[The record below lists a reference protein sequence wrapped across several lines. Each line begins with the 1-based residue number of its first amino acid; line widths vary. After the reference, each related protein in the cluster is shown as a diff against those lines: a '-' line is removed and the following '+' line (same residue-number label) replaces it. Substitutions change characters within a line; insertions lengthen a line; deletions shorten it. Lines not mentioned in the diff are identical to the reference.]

1 MMKSNI
7 KTAALP
13 FIIIAIGFIVA
24 LTANS
29 FIQEWAFIPL
39 AIVYWGL
46 IFIVTKPDKSK
57 ITEIFKSKT
66 KERKYIYLS
75 FVPVLFC
82 IISFVWGIKYINNVV
97 LIILWILFAIIN
109 SITEELFWRGY
120 LLDKLDWK
128 PIVKILFSTI
138 LFLLSHI
145 FMWGVFS
152 VTIRSYIMIM
162 PLLLMGIIWGYVYY
176 KTKSL
181 KWCIIAHFFV
191 DIMNLSVWVFLNIY
205 IPPVIQ

>member
-1 MMKSNI
+1 LKEEKVWRVFHN
-7 KTAALP
+7 P
-13 FIIIAIGFIVA
+13 IGAFHRKAFYKHEKIQYKNSIV
-24 LTANS
+24 
-29 FIQEWAFIPL
+29 
-39 AIVYWGL
+39 
-46 IFIVTKPDKSK
+46 
-57 ITEIFKSKT
+57 
-66 KERKYIYLS
+66 
-75 FVPVLFC
+75 
-82 IISFVWGIKYINNVV
+82 
-97 LIILWILFAIIN
+97 IN

-128 PIVKILFSTI
+128 PVIKILFSTI

-152 VTIRSYIMIM
+152 ITIRSYIMIM

-181 KWCIIAHFFV
+181 KWCIVAHFFV